1 MKTGVSSY
9 SYSKAVSKGIIE
21 YLDVIEKTAE
31 FGFDAIEFSGL
42 PVKEHNERI
51 ELAKLIKK
59 RVADA
64 GLQLANFATPA
75 DMLKGSGG
83 DLKTEIERVKKEVL
97 VAQALGVDKMRHDA
111 TFGFNSGEAG
121 ARSFDY
127 YLPRIAEGCRE
138 ITAFASELGIKTMVE
153 NHGRYSQDSIRI
165 EALVNEVDHNNFGV
179 LLDIG
184 NFMCVDEDPVEAAG
198 RLISYAFHV
207 HFKDFHVKN
216 GSTFNPGPGW
226 FYTRYGTY
234 LRGAIIGHGDLPLS
248 QCMNII
254 KQYGYEG
261 TLSIEF
267 EGLEEPLFAI
277 ETGLKNLRRLIASV
291 EF

>member
-9 SYSKAVSKGIIE
+9 SYSKAVGSGKIG

-31 FGFDAIEFSGL
+31 IGFDAIEFSGL
-42 PVKEHNERI
+42 PVKAHDDRI
-51 ELAKLIKK
+51 EFAGKIKK

-64 GLQLANFATPA
+64 GLQFANFATPA
-75 DMLKGSGG
+75 DMLRGSGG
-83 DLKTEIERVKKEVL
+83 DLKAEIERVKKEVL

-111 TFGFNSGEAG
+111 TFGFNAG
-121 ARSFDY
+121 DKSARSFDY

-138 ITAFASELGIKTMVE
+138 ITEFAACLGIRTMVE
-153 NHGRYSQDSIRI
+153 NHGRYSQDSLRI
-165 EALVNEVDHNNFGV
+165 EALVNEVDHDNFGV
-179 LLDIG
+179 LLDVG
-184 NFMCVDEDPVEAAG
+184 NFMCVDEDSVEAVG

-254 KQYGYEG
+254 KQYGYDG

-267 EGLEEPLFAI
+267 EGLEEPLYAI
-277 ETGLKNLRRLIASV
+277 EAGYKNLKRLIASV

>member
-1 MKTGVSSY
+1 MKTGISSY
-9 SYSKAVSKGIIE
+9 SYSKLTNSGKME
-21 YLDVIEKTAE
+21 YLDIIEKTAE
-31 FGFDAIEFSGL
+31 LGFDSIEFSNL
-42 PVKEHNERI
+42 PVKEHSERI
-51 ELAKLIKK
+51 KLAKKIRQ
-59 RVADA
+59 RVNDA
-64 GLQLANFATPA
+64 GLLLANFATPA
-75 DMLKGSGG
+75 DMLKGSDGN
-83 DLKTEIERVKKEVL
+83 LKKEIERVKKEVL

-111 TFGFNSGEAG
+111 TFGFNSGEEK
-121 ARSFDY
+121 ARSFEY
-127 YLPRIAEGCRE
+127 YLPKIAEGCRE
-138 ITAFASELGIKTMVE
+138 ITKFASELGIKTMVE
-153 NHGRYSQDSIRI
+153 NHGRYSQDSARI
-165 EALVNEVDHNNFGV
+165 EMLVNEVDHDNFGV
-179 LLDIG
+179 LLDVG
-184 NFMCVDEDPVEAAG
+184 NFMCVDEDPVEAVG

-277 ETGLKNLRRLIASV
+277 ETGLNNLKRLITSV

>member
-1 MKTGVSSY
+1 MKTGISSY
-9 SYSKAVSKGIIE
+9 SYSKLVKTGEME

-42 PVKEHNERI
+42 PMPEHDERI
-51 ELAKLIKK
+51 KFAKVIKK
-59 RVADA
+59 RVSDA
-64 GLQLANFATPA
+64 GLLLANFATPA
-75 DMLKGSGG
+75 DMLKGSNGNFKAEV
-83 DLKTEIERVKKEVL
+83 DRVKKEVL
-97 VAQALGVDKMRHDA
+97 VARALGVDKMRHDA
-111 TFGFNSGEAG
+111 AFGFNSGDKS

-138 ITAFASELGIKTMVE
+138 ITEFASGLGIKTMVE
-153 NHGRYSQDSIRI
+153 NHGRYSQDSSRI
-165 EALVNEVDHNNFGV
+165 EALVNEVDHDNFGV
-179 LLDIG
+179 LLDVG
-184 NFMCVDEDPVEAAG
+184 NFMCVDEDSVEAVG
-198 RLISYAFHV
+198 RLISYSFHI

-254 KQYGYEG
+254 KQYGYDG

-277 ETGLKNLRRLIASV
+277 ETGYKNLKRLIASV

>member
-9 SYSKAVSKGIIE
+9 SYSKAVNAGTIE
-21 YLDVIEKTAE
+21 YLDVVEKTAE
-31 FGFDAIEFSGL
+31 LGFDAIEFSGL
-42 PVKEHNERI
+42 PVKDHDERI
-51 ELAKLIKK
+51 EFAKKLRK

-64 GLQLANFATPA
+64 GLYFANFATPA

-83 DLKTEIERVKKEVL
+83 NLKVEIERVKKEVL
-97 VAQALGVDKMRHDA
+97 VAQALGVDKMRHDG
-111 TFGFNSGEAG
+111 TFGFNAGETS

-138 ITAFASELGIKTMVE
+138 ITEFAAGLGIKTMVE
-153 NHGRYSQDSIRI
+153 NHGRYCQDSIRV
-165 EALVNEVDHNNFGV
+165 EALVNEVDHDNFGV
-179 LLDIG
+179 LLDVG
-184 NFMCVDEDPVEAAG
+184 NFMCVDEDPVEAVG

-216 GSTFNPGPGW
+216 GSAFNPGPGW

-248 QCMNII
+248 QCMNIV
-254 KQYGYEG
+254 KQYGYDG

-267 EGLEEPLFAI
+267 EGLEEPLFAV
-277 ETGLKNLRRLIASV
+277 ETGLKNLKRLIASV

>member
-9 SYSKAVSKGIIE
+9 SFSKAVGSETIG

-31 FGFDAIEFSGL
+31 IGFDAIEFSGL
-42 PVKEHNERI
+42 PVKDHDERI
-51 ELAKLIKK
+51 EFAGKVRK
-59 RVADA
+59 RVIDA

-83 DLKTEIERVKKEVL
+83 DLKAEVERVKKEVL

-111 TFGFNSGEAG
+111 TFGFNAGEPS
-121 ARSFDY
+121 ARSFEY
-127 YLPRIAEGCRE
+127 YLPRIAAGCRE
-138 ITAFASELGIKTMVE
+138 ITEFAAGLGIKTMVE
-153 NHGRYSQDSIRI
+153 NHGRYSQDSLRI
-165 EALVNEVDHNNFGV
+165 EALVNEVDHDNFGV
-179 LLDIG
+179 LLDVG
-184 NFMCVDEDPVEAAG
+184 NFMCVDEDPVEAVG

-207 HFKDFHVKN
+207 HFKDFHVKD
-216 GSTFNPGPGW
+216 GSAFNPGPGW

-254 KQYGYEG
+254 KQYGYDE

-277 ETGLKNLRRLIASV
+277 ETGFKNLKRLIASV